1 MTPAVLVTIA
11 VLLAVPGS
19 AGRRLRRVLGSQRA
33 VNLDLGLTAAAL
45 VPLLALLVFGPV
57 GLVVGL
63 ASAPIVRRQVAALES
78 LRDRRRSAELVR
90 QLPLALDLVAAVLA
104 VGRSPQ
110 DAMRIVAASTPPPLG
125 DELSTVA
132 HRVRL
137 AADSTTA
144 WRTLDGGVL
153 EPVGRALAR
162 SEATGAAIVPLMRDV
177 AQDLRRRVRA
187 EQRELVGRIAVR
199 TTAPLGLCLL
209 PAFVLIGVA
218 PTVIAIVG
226 TISL

>member
-1 MTPAVLVTIA
+1 MTAAVLVA
-11 VLLAVPGS
+11 LALLVVVPG
-19 AGRRLRRVLGSQRA
+19 APGRRLRRVVGQPLA
-33 VNLDLGLTAAAL
+33 VKVDLGWAAAAL
-45 VPLLALLVFGPV
+45 VPLLGLLLFGPV

-63 ASAPIVRRQVAALES
+63 VTAPIARRQVARLES
-78 LRDRRRSAELVR
+78 MGDRRRSAALVR

-104 VGRSPQ
+104 VGRSPEE
-110 DAMRIVAASTPPPLG
+110 AMRIVAASTPSPLG
-125 DELSTVA
+125 EELTIVT

-137 AADSTTA
+137 AADTTTA

-162 SEATGAAIVPLMRDV
+162 SETTGAAIVPLMRDT
-177 AQDLRRRVRA
+177 AEELRRRARA
-187 EQRELVGRIAVR
+187 EQRELVGRTAVR

-226 TISL
+226 TIAL